1 MRFVAFWFA
10 AAIVCRIAGRS
21 LSKLMGLYDVLDP
34 EMSFDLDFLCDFGSG
49 VGLGGRGGAEVD
61 AIFR

>member
-1 MRFVAFWFA
+1 
-10 AAIVCRIAGRS
+10 
-21 LSKLMGLYDVLDP
+21 MGLYDVLDP